1 MTYNSPSPIRLIAV
15 TLLGALIGFL
25 TVILLPFLFI
35 FWLTYWL
42 PHERDVLLSA
52 ARCDGGEEDTTPLVD
67 AIRRDM
73 FIADL
78 EKRLEGKAN
87 IPESILPESIKPPLD
102 EDPLPPAFQRWID
115 GRQNK

>member
-1 MTYNSPSPIRLIAV
+1 MTPSPLRLLAL
-15 TLLGALIGFL
+15 TLLAVCLGLA

-42 PHERDVLLSA
+42 PHELDALSA
-52 ARCDGGEEDTTPLVD
+52 AQCDGGEEDTTPLVD

-78 EKRLEGKAN
+78 EKRLEN
-87 IPESILPESIKPPLD
+87 RVLD
-102 EDPLPPAFQRWID
+102 EAPLPPAFQRWMD
-115 GRQNK
+115 GRQK